1 MIPATAA
8 RYSVLTAALVLCA
21 TFAADAQIAVPPSAT
36 NVALQE
42 KCAAQ
47 SRQKYAA
54 LGWSNNPE
62 THFTSHYNAALGK
75 CFMLI
80 ESVAALG
87 DEVSIFKTLV
97 NVTDAKQFG
106 LWTKLGDDDASTRCT
121 VTMTSGEEQP
131 CQSEEE
137 FKRLVKFYMQ

>member
-1 MIPATAA
+1 MIPAMAA
-8 RYSVLTAALVLCA
+8 RYSVLTAALVFCA

-42 KCAAQ
+42 KCAGQ
-47 SRQKYAA
+47 SRERYAES
-54 LGWSNNPE
+54 GWSSSPT

-80 ESVAALG
+80 ESATALG

-97 NVTDAKQFG
+97 NVSEAKQYG
-106 LWTKLGDDDASTRCT
+106 LWTKLGNDDAMARCT
-121 VTMTSGEEQP
+121 VTMASGEEQP
-131 CQSEEE
+131 CRSEEE